1 MAQLDALTS
10 RLNDPSEP
18 DLPDAMAQAQALV
31 HQLEAGLS
39 QLALEP
45 EPNAPALHQVSAQVK
60 EHLAVL
66 QFDLANAL
74 VERNRVGPDP
84 MAPWCEPNV
93 EELAQA
99 GVLLEA
105 VIAHAQDV
113 GNAELLAMGEDLYKS
128 DIVGQDV
135 KATLVDGSQ
144 AMGSFADEIEAYR
157 QDGGSESLGSQV

>member
-1 MAQLDALTS
+1 
-10 RLNDPSEP
+10 
-18 DLPDAMAQAQALV
+18 V

-45 EPNAPALHQVSAQVK
+45 EPNAPALQQVSAQMK
-60 EHLAVL
+60 DQLAAL

-74 VERNRVGPDP
+74 VDRNRVGPDP
-84 MAPWCEPNV
+84 FAPWSEPNV

-105 VIAHAQDV
+105 VIAHATDAD
-113 GNAELLAMGEDLYKS
+113 NAELLAMAEDLYKS

-135 KATLVDGSQ
+135 EATLVDGSQ
-144 AMGSFADEIEAYR
+144 EMASFADQIEAYR
-157 QDGGSESLGSQV
+157 QGGSSESVGSKA